1 MDGRTMM
8 AQGRKTLPEKKY
20 FRIGEVCD
28 ITGLKPHVLRY
39 WETEFRQ
46 IKPHKTK
53 SHQRLYKK
61 KDVETLLAIKH
72 LLYDLKYTIAGAR
85 SRLDQKKETD
95 KNQKP
100 RQLAIEFDPAERDQ
114 LIAGLAQELKE
125 IRDLLDTEVE
135 PT

>member
-1 MDGRTMM
+1 M
-8 AQGRKTLPEKKY
+8 AGPAHKTLPEKKY

-53 SHQRLYKK
+53 SNQRLYRK
-61 KDVETLLAIKH
+61 KDVETLLAVKH

-85 SRLDQKKETD
+85 SRLDEKKGPAD
-95 KNQKP
+95 KNLKP
-100 RQLAIEFDPAERDQ
+100 RQLAIEFDPAERAE
-114 LIAGLAQELKE
+114 LIARLAKELKE
-125 IRDLLDTEVE
+125 IRDLLDTETD
-135 PT
+135 PI

>member
-1 MDGRTMM
+1 MTGP
-8 AQGRKTLPEKKY
+8 GRKTLPDKKY

-53 SHQRLYKK
+53 SNQRLYKK

-85 SRLDQKKETD
+85 SRLDEQKEPGD
-95 KNQKP
+95 KGQKP
-100 RQLAIEFDPAERDQ
+100 RQLAIEFDPAERDE
-114 LIAGLAQELKE
+114 LITRLAKELKE